1 MTTQTAIRVIV
12 SARNIKQAN
21 AEVDPVSLAVAEAL
35 SLDENYIRTQRNSIT
50 VFDEFDQ
57 IESVFIYDD
66 NSDVSDFLDT
76 WEMRRM
82 GYDVS
87 LGSFGFTINKK

>member
-12 SARNIKQAN
+12 SERNIKQAN
-21 AEVDPVSLAVAEAL
+21 AEIDPVSLAVAEVL
-35 SLDENYIRTQRNSIT
+35 SLDENCIRSQRNSIT

-57 IESVFIYDD
+57 IESVFVYDD

-76 WEMRRM
+76 WDMHRM

>member
-12 SARNIKQAN
+12 SEQNIKQAN
-21 AEVDPVSLAVAEAL
+21 AEIDPVSLAVAQAL
-35 SLDENYIRTQRNSIT
+35 SLDASYIRSQRNSIT

-57 IESVFIYDD
+57 IESVFTYDN

-76 WEMRRM
+76 
-82 GYDVS
+82 
-87 LGSFGFTINKK
+87 